1 VNARQRL
8 CCGCVQFVLNGTIS
22 GQNRGMTTV
31 EQLVAEYLRLGVRPE
46 AALAQLSRKGGI
58 APAAALK
65 QLVDAAVAAGLRGGL
80 TPVAAADRIRLLAH
94 LHHGQTGVCEQLA
107 VLVGLAAAWQ
117 TDIPQ
122 RLALEQKMLQELR
135 RIDAAGGLQITPRS

>member
-1 VNARQRL
+1 
-8 CCGCVQFVLNGTIS
+8 
-22 GQNRGMTTV
+22 MTTI

-46 AALAQLSRKGGI
+46 AALAQLSRKGAI

-65 QLVDAAVAAGLRGGL
+65 QLVDGAVAAGLRGGL
-80 TPVAAADRIRLLAH
+80 TPVAAAERIRALGH
-94 LHHGQTGVCEQLA
+94 LHHGQTGVCRQLA
-107 VLVGLAAAWQ
+107 VLIGLAAAWQ

-135 RIDAAGGLQITPRS
+135 RIDASGGLQIANDGGSRS

>member
-1 VNARQRL
+1 V
-8 CCGCVQFVLNGTIS
+8 
-22 GQNRGMTTV
+22 V
-31 EQLVAEYLRLGVRPE
+31 EVG
-46 AALAQLSRKGGI
+46 
-58 APAAALK
+58 
-65 QLVDAAVAAGLRGGL
+65 
-80 TPVAAADRIRLLAH
+80 
-94 LHHGQTGVCEQLA
+94 EQLA